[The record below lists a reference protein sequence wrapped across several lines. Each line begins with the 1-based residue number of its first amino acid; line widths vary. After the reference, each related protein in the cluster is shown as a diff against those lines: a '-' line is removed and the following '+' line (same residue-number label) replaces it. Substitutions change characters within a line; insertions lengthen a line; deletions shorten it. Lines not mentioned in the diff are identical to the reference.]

1 MGKERDK
8 DEKLDGEADEVSG
21 VVVIAGGG
29 VRIEIMPSFDGAT
42 LKRVL
47 ATLGAG
53 A

>member
-1 MGKERDK
+1 VPVEVL
-8 DEKLDGEADEVSG
+8 DEPATGSG